1 MIGARSM
8 LGLGVLAGPLPTGG
22 VDLPPDDARGRIRRE
37 LLKPEYD
44 DSPGFVQWVLG
55 AIERWLTTM
64 LDGISG
70 SSPAHWVVAVI
81 VGLALLTAAVL
92 VLRRSGMLRR
102 SAELSVASDLDA
114 DPVQTAAQLRR
125 RASDAA
131 SGERWD
137 DAVVLAMRA
146 LVRDLDERTLVD
158 VVAGM
163 TAHEAAAAAREY
175 FPELSSPLQKIA
187 DDFDTAAY
195 SRSSVGAKSAR
206 DAVKLAEY
214 LAQTSPTL
222 TDDSVSAFSGVA
234 T

>member
-114 DPVQTAAQLRR
+114 DPVQTAQLRR